1 MTLKVLRNKRIT
13 VTCHIVKDVNSYSS
27 SSLNAQ
33 SRHFKCKT
41 VSPHFC
47 SHAPNAIE
55 DETTTMMGIK
65 RKATWIFITAF
76 TSERKVFLF
85 IILSFKKKRQPFA
98 VRHQAGAKQHT
109 LKHYLFFWLLR
120 KIRAASCT
128 ISEISRCEDI
138 ACANAVERLAMA
150 VWFFPVVR

>member
-1 MTLKVLRNKRIT
+1 MLNTKRLT
-13 VTCHIVKDVNSYSS
+13 VTCHIIMDVNSYSS

-33 SRHFKCKT
+33 SRHFRCKT
-41 VSPHFC
+41 VSPHLC
-47 SHAPNAIE
+47 SQMPNTIE
-55 DETTTMMGIK
+55 TETATKMGIK
-65 RKATWIFITAF
+65 RKATWIFIRAF

-85 IILSFKKKRQPFA
+85 IILRFRKRQPFA

-138 ACANAVERLAMA
+138 ACANATERFAMA